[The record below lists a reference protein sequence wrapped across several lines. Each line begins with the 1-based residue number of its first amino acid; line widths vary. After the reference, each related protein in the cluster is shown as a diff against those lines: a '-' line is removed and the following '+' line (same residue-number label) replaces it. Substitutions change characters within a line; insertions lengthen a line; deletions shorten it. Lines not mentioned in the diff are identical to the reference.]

1 MSVADNL
8 KKIKSTLP
16 AHVTLI
22 AVSKTKPVE
31 LIKEAYDAG
40 QCDFGE
46 NYIQELEDK
55 HKQLP
60 ADIRWHA
67 IGHLQ
72 SNKVKYIAPF
82 VHLVHAVDSLK
93 LLQEINKQA
102 LKNNRVIDC
111 LLQIYIAQEET
122 KFGFSFDECESL
134 FQSTELKELKNIR
147 VVGFMGMAT
156 NTDNEVQIRNE
167 FRSLKNFYEKNKTQN
182 PSLSIISM
190 GMSSDYKI
198 AIEEGSTM
206 IRIGS
211 SIFGE
216 RNYNKV

>member
-8 KKIKSTLP
+8 KKIKAELP
-16 AHVTLI
+16 VSITLI

-31 LIKEAYDAG
+31 LIKEAYEAG
-40 QCDFGE
+40 QRDFGE

-60 ADIRWHA
+60 TDIRWHA

-82 VHLVHAVDSLK
+82 VYLIHAVDSLK

-102 LKNNRVIDC
+102 QKNNRTIDC

-147 VVGFMGMAT
+147 IVGFMGMAT
-156 NTDNEVQIRNE
+156 NTDNQIQIRNE
-167 FRSLKNFYEKNKTQN
+167 FRSLKNFFSKFSMLNSEF
-182 PSLSIISM
+182 SFLSM
-190 GMSSDYKI
+190 GMSSDYKM

-211 SIFGE
+211 NIFGE
-216 RNYNKV
+216 RDYSKV